1 MEKLYGTGVAL
12 VTPFKKDGKI
22 DFNGL
27 EKLVK
32 YVLDNNVD
40 YLVALGTTAETA
52 TLKEEEKWDVVKCIQ
67 STNYKQLPLVLGIGG
82 NNTEN
87 VIRKINSIKNLSDF
101 YAILSVSPYYNRP
114 SQEGIYQ
121 HFKSIVNC
129 TEANIILYNVPKRT
143 GSNIIPDTV
152 LRLSHDFKNI
162 IGIKEASGNIL
173 QSYNILKNRPKNFSV
188 ISGDDF
194 MALPVIL
201 GGGEGLI
208 SVIAQG
214 LPEKISNMVSLAREE
229 NNVKKAFSIFYNIIE
244 IIDIIYEEGNPTG
257 IKTLLDIIG
266 ICNSYVRLPL
276 LVGSHYLRKKIL
288 HLLNNNE
295 LCSMKKY
302 KKD

>member
-1 MEKLYGTGVAL
+1 MKKLYGTGVAL
-12 VTPFKKDGKI
+12 ITPFKKDEKV

-52 TLKEEEKWDVVKCIQ
+52 TLIKEERRDILRCIQ
-67 STNYKQLPLVLGIGG
+67 SANYRKLPLILGIGG
-82 NNTEN
+82 NNTKNIIEQ
-87 VIRKINSIKNLSDF
+87 INSIKNLSDF

-121 HFKSIVNC
+121 HFKSISDH

-143 GSNIIPDTV
+143 GSNITPETV
-152 LRLSHDFKNI
+152 LRLSFDSKNI

-173 QSYNILKNRPKNFSV
+173 QSYKILKNKSKNFSV

-194 MALPVIL
+194 ITLPVIL
-201 GGGEGLI
+201 GGGESVI

-214 LPEKISNMVSLAREE
+214 FPNKISEMISLAR
-229 NNVKKAFSIFYNIIE
+229 NNRIKKSFSIFYNIMNL
-244 IIDIIYEEGNPTG
+244 IDLIYEEGNPTG
-257 IKTLLDIIG
+257 IKTFLSIIG
-266 ICNSYVRLPL
+266 ICDPYVRLPL
-276 LVGSHYLRKKIL
+276 LVGSSFLKEKML
-288 HLLNNNE
+288 HLLNKIN
-295 LCSMKKY
+295 K
-302 KKD
+302 

>member
-1 MEKLYGTGVAL
+1 MKKLDGTGVAL

-32 YVLDNNVD
+32 YVVNNNVD

-52 TLKEEEKWDVVKCIQ
+52 TLSYEEKLDVVKCIQ
-67 STNYKQLPLVLGIGG
+67 SSNYKKIPVILGIGG
-82 NNTEN
+82 NDTKD
-87 VIRKINSIKNLSDF
+87 VIKKINSIKNLSDF

-121 HFKSIVNC
+121 HFKSISNC
-129 TEANIILYNVPKRT
+129 TKADIILYNVPKRT

-152 LRLSHDFKNI
+152 LRLAHDYKNI

-173 QSYNILKNRPKNFSV
+173 QCYRIFEKKPENFNV

-194 MALPVIL
+194 TILPFIL
-201 GGGEGLI
+201 GGGKGAI

-214 LPEKISNMVSLAREE
+214 FPKKISHMISLAKKD
-229 NNVKKAFSIFYNIIE
+229 NAKKAFSIFYDIIK
-244 IIDIIYEEGNPTG
+244 IIDLVYEEGNPTG
-257 IKTLLDIIG
+257 IKTLLNIIG
-266 ICNSYVRLPL
+266 ICDPYVRLPL
-276 LVGSHYLRKKIL
+276 LEGTNSLREKIL
-288 HLLNNNE
+288 HAL
-295 LCSMKKY
+295 K
-302 KKD
+302 